1 MNKTKLRKGFTLI
14 EVVIV
19 LAIAALI
26 MVGVFIAVQGA
37 QRAQRD
43 NARKN
48 LVNQV
53 SAAAQAY
60 AGNHNGDQAPNAK
73 ALEGYVASTSV
84 QGINIELKA
93 DDSAITNC
101 KSDTHVTI
109 WLSPASDGSGN
120 KVANICLESGDQYT
134 GNTTVTSTTVS
145 TSPAG
150 P

>member
-1 MNKTKLRKGFTLI
+1 MNNNKVRKGFTLI

-26 MVGVFIAVQGA
+26 MVGVFFAVQGA

-53 SAAAQAY
+53 TSAAQAY
-60 AGNHNGDQAPNAK
+60 AGNHSGDQPTHASG
-73 ALEGYVASTSV
+73 LGGYVTNLSV
-84 QGINIELKA
+84 QGISMTLSST
-93 DDSAITNC
+93 DTPITC
-101 KSDTHVTI
+101 SVTSDHTTI
-109 WLSPASDGSGN
+109 WLTSVGVN
-120 KVANICLESGDQYT
+120 KVGNICLESGDTYT
-134 GNTTVTSTTVS
+134 GDSSVTVS
-145 TSPAG
+145 TSVSTSVG

>member
-1 MNKTKLRKGFTLI
+1 MNNNKVRKGFTLI

-26 MVGVFIAVQGA
+26 MVGVFFAVQGA

-53 SAAAQAY
+53 TAAAQAY
-60 AGNHNGDQAPNAK
+60 AGNHSGDQPTHAND
-73 ALEGYVASTSV
+73 LGGYVTNLKV
-84 QGINIELKA
+84 QGITMTL
-93 DDSAITNC
+93 STNDNVIDC
-101 KSDTHVTI
+101 KNSTDRTTI
-109 WLSPASDGSGN
+109 WLTSVGVN
-120 KVANICLESGDQYT
+120 KVGNICLESGDTYT
-134 GNTTVTSTTVS
+134 GDSSVTVS
-145 TSPAG
+145 TSVSTSVG